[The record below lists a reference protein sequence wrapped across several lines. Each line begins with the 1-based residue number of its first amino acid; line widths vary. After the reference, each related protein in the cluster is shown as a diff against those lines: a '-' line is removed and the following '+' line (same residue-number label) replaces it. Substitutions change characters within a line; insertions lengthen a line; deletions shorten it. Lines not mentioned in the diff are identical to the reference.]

1 MAEFI
6 SGNFETL
13 NKYWNDIYLK
23 STSRLLFSSPDWS
36 EAWWQHFGSDSEL
49 HLGAVMDDGRCIGI
63 APLRLKDHTA
73 YFIGNDNVCDF
84 LDFIIEPG
92 NEQVF
97 FHTVITHLADKGIDT
112 LDLSPLLPESSV
124 RRFCT
129 DNAQRKD
136 LSISCSQEDVTVV
149 LDLPSDLLAYH
160 AILSGKQRH
169 ELLRKERRLNE
180 EGEVIYRI
188 SKQASAKD
196 IDIFLQFFRESREDK
211 NKFLT
216 GQMEAFFKAVI
227 DKAAANQMLMLGMLE
242 LNKTPVA
249 VTLGFDY
256 QNDTYLYN
264 SGYNPAYK
272 WLSVGLISK
281 YYNIKQSIESGK
293 RRFDFLKGPERY
305 KFYLG
310 GKEIPLF
317 RCIIKT
323 IDRH

>member
-13 NKYWNDIYLK
+13 HKCWNDIYLK
-23 STSRLLFSSPDWS
+23 STSRLLFSSPHWS
-36 EAWWQHFGSDSEL
+36 ELWWQHFGSDSEL
-49 HLGAVMDDGRCIGI
+49 HLGAVTEDGRCIGI

-73 YFIGNDNVCDF
+73 YFIGSDNVCDF
-84 LDFIIEPG
+84 MDFVIEPG
-92 NEQVF
+92 KEQVF
-97 FHTVITHLADKGIDT
+97 FTTVLADLAAKGIDT
-112 LDLSPLLPESSV
+112 LDFSPLLPESSV
-124 RRFCT
+124 RNFCR
-129 DNAQRKD
+129 DSAEKKD

-149 LDLPSDLLAYH
+149 LDLPDDLPAYH
-160 AILSGKQRH
+160 SILSGKQRH

-180 EGEVIYRI
+180 EGAVVYRI
-188 SKQASAKD
+188 TKQASAND

-211 NKFLT
+211 NKFLNT
-216 GQMEAFFKAVI
+216 QMEAFFKAAI
-227 DKAAANQMLMLGMLE
+227 DEAATNQMLMLGILE

-249 VTLGFDY
+249 VTLGFNY

-272 WLSVGLISK
+272 WLSVGLLSK
-281 YYNIKQSIESGK
+281 YYYIKHSIKSGIQ
-293 RRFDFLKGPERY
+293 RFDFLKGAERY

-317 RCIIKT
+317 RCIIK
-323 IDRH
+323 II

>member
-1 MAEFI
+1 M
-6 SGNFETL
+6 
-13 NKYWNDIYLK
+13 
-23 STSRLLFSSPDWS
+23 
-36 EAWWQHFGSDSEL
+36 
-49 HLGAVMDDGRCIGI
+49 VDGRCIGI

-73 YFIGNDNVCDF
+73 YFIGSDNVCDF

-92 NEQVF
+92 KEQVF
-97 FHTVITHLADKGIDT
+97 FQTVLTHLADKGITT

-124 RRFCT
+124 RCFCT
-129 DNAQRKD
+129 DNASRED

-149 LDLPSDLLAYH
+149 LDLPGDLSTYH
-160 AILSGKQRH
+160 SILSGKQRH

-180 EGEVIYRI
+180 EGDVVYRV
-188 SKQASAKD
+188 SKQAAAKD
-196 IDIFLQFFRESREDK
+196 VDIFLQFFRESREDK

-227 DKAAANQMLMLGMLE
+227 DKAAANQMLMLGTLE

-264 SGYNPAYK
+264 SGYNPSYK
-272 WLSVGLISK
+272 VLSVGLLSK
-281 YYNIKQSIESGK
+281 YFCIKHSIESGK
-293 RRFDFLKGPERY
+293 HRFDFLKGAERY

-317 RCIIKT
+317 RCIIKQLVEIKGT
-323 IDRH
+323 